1 MATESNIELFSEA
14 YLRKYAAGELSNAEM
29 HQLET
34 IALDDPF
41 LADAIDGYMAAASP
55 KSSTQAISNVPN
67 NQQKAGSLFDKS
79 KLTNVFKIKSW
90 KSITAAAGILFF
102 VGIVSYLV
110 FSGNDNKSK
119 DTTNAEVA
127 KNETTTGTDNKI
139 VADST
144 FTNQLKDE
152 AAKDIVAKEDIKKA
166 LEKPLIRPNDL
177 RLVQP
182 VLPVTSAP
190 IGASNDYSPSVNN
203 TTTPASLET
212 DNASKPDVSSA
223 KPTAPATTT
232 QDDKIGLEAE
242 DREGVTK
249 EQKTAIDKREDES
262 LRRKAAEAPPATQPN
277 VARNA
282 APIENNNMQ
291 QRNQNIL
298 STNQAAG
305 NMTKRYGDRY
315 RNSTVGNNNAFSNNF
330 NVSIVNQANEQLG
343 FANINLV
350 KQGLLTYANNQGYFN
365 YKSLD
370 SVVTLNITANG
381 YKTQRI
387 TLLPSNNN
395 KIVLEPLGT
404 IQSLGEAEPE
414 FDNNKAKADE
424 SSNAMFKKRISEK
437 ISQIYVLPSSNITN
451 DVYPVD
457 SWSLYE
463 TYLNNNTVYNRVSNN
478 IKTPGLL
485 ILTFTVDKE
494 GYPSDITVTKSL
506 EKLQD
511 EDAIRLLRSGPKWK
525 VTGSNRTRQLSIV
538 FR

>member
-67 NQQKAGSLFDKS
+67 NKQKAGSLFDKS